1 MQIRDELVED
11 EIAVNLTS
19 LIDVVFLLLVFFMV
33 STTFLDPEREIE
45 LDLPQAESG
54 AESDAGPEELV
65 INVLADGR
73 VSLAGRQLDDE
84 ALRSSLERAARKNPD
99 TPVTIRGDASVAHAR
114 IVAVMD
120 ACALAGLSNLAVGT
134 IRSTRSGG

>member
-1 MQIRDELVED
+1 MQIRDDSMED

-33 STTFLDPEREIE
+33 TTTFLDPERQIE

-54 AESDAGPEELV
+54 SESEAPPEELV

-73 VSLAGRQLDDE
+73 VSLAGRELDDE
-84 ALRSSLERAARKNPD
+84 ALRSSLERAARKDPT

-134 IRSTRSGG
+134 IRSNRSGG